1 MPSALETLVK
11 ILKLEQ
17 DTGLQDK
24 AVIGGLKSFAEHWA
38 QDAHAQAKKPE
49 HHALVDELA
58 GVLNGYSESDE
69 RAEAIRY
76 MIGRIMGRIPPPAG
90 IAPRA
95 IELPTVSPQNDPS
108 ANTQQ
113 SASPSQSAQA
123 RPPRRDDP
131 EEIRRRREANQQRAA
146 QQRAQQEQQGSQ
158 DNQQGEQVEDEGQRS
173 RGQDRPQERQPDR
186 RDQKQEYR
194 PENKQGDRRED
205 RRDDRRD
212 DRQRQDKGKP
222 RHHEQQPV
230 SRALPE
236 NFNEADPFGFD
247 PNYENGESASHIEPE
262 EEPQNARTV
271 RPSRRKRSD
280 NNVDRDLNVFRSL
293 RGSVAS
299 INGIGPKMAEKLEQL
314 GVFTIEELLYLF
326 PRRYDD
332 YTQMLPL
339 SRLTPNQT
347 VTVVGTVRN
356 NIVIKGKRGVD
367 ILNVTI
373 DDGTGILTASFFGQP
388 YLRSKLERGTQVVF
402 SGKTDLF
409 RGQIAMSNPEWEL
422 LEREALHTRAIV
434 PIYPL
439 TKGLSAHN
447 IRRFTRSALDQWA
460 NQFPDFIP
468 ESVLERMDLPDL
480 SWAIQNMHYPASN
493 DALESARRRLS
504 FDELI
509 MLQLGVLG
517 NRREWQSVPA
527 ESITVTDE
535 WLTETASAMPFPLTG
550 AQARAI
556 QAIRE
561 DMARTV
567 PMNRLLQGDVG
578 AGKTAVAAISM
589 AVAVNGGFQAAIM
602 APTSI
607 LAEQHYRG
615 IGRLLQNIPG
625 GSEVNIKLLTGS
637 TSAQERSETLWGLG
651 EGTVHIIVGTHALLE
666 DTVNFKNLG
675 FVVIDE
681 QHRFGVEQRGKLRSK
696 GQNPHVLV
704 MTATPIPRTL
714 ALTMYADLD
723 LTILD
728 EMPPGRTP
736 IETRVLYGN
745 ERERAYSFIDSQL
758 NKGRQAFVVYPLV
771 EASDSEALSDL
782 KSAVEEAERLQNEVF
797 PKRRIGLLHGR
808 MSPSEK
814 DEVMAAFSSGETE
827 ILVSTS
833 VVEVG
838 IDVPNA
844 SVMMIEGANRF
855 GLAQLH
861 QFRGRVGRGQHQ
873 SYCLLIAEDG
883 GDTNERLK
891 AMEAT
896 SDGFELAEIDW
907 KLRGAGELLGTRQSG
922 GMAHMGEFMD
932 PKLVSEAQIEAKTL
946 YEEDP
951 YLSAPE
957 HTLLRV
963 MLNERYGNKITD
975 VS

>member
-17 DTGLQDK
+17 DTGFQDK
-24 AVIGGLKSFAEHWA
+24 AVIGGLRSFAERWA
-38 QDAHAQAKKPE
+38 VDAHAQAKKPE
-49 HHALVDELA
+49 HHALVDELV
-58 GVLNGYSESDE
+58 GVLDSYGDSTE
-69 RAEAIRY
+69 RSEAIRY

-90 IAPRA
+90 VAPRA
-95 IELPTVSPQNDPS
+95 IEQPTFGSPAAP
-108 ANTQQ
+108 T
-113 SASPSQSAQA
+113 QSAQPFQTTSSPQPA
-123 RPPRRDDP
+123 PTRPPRRDDP
-131 EEIRRRREANQQRAA
+131 EEIRRRREANQQQRTQQVNQESRQPEA
-146 QQRAQQEQQGSQ
+146 QSTDQPEGETQRP
-158 DNQQGEQVEDEGQRS
+158 RY
-173 RGQDRPQERQPDR
+173 QDRPQERR
-186 RDQKQEYR
+186 EQK
-194 PENKQGDRRED
+194 PEFKQGE
-205 RRDDRRD
+205 RRD
-212 DRQRQDKGKP
+212 DRQRNDRNDRQERKP
-222 RHHEQQPV
+222 RQPQPI
-230 SRALPE
+230 SRALPD
-236 NFNEADPFGFD
+236 NLNESDPFGFD
-247 PNYENGESASHIEPE
+247 PNEALDSAGQDEPE
-262 EEPQNARTV
+262 EAPTSRTV
-271 RPSRRKRSD
+271 RPTRRKRGES
-280 NNVDRDLNVFRSL
+280 NVDRDLNTLRAL

-314 GVFTIEELLYLF
+314 GVNTIEELLYLF

-332 YTQMLPL
+332 YTQMLQL
-339 SRLTPNQT
+339 CRLQPNQT

-373 DDGTGILTASFFGQP
+373 DDGTGVLTASFFGQP

-409 RGQIAMSNPEWEL
+409 RGQITMSNPEWEL

-447 IRRFTRSALDQWA
+447 VRRFTRSALEQWGG
-460 NQFPDFIP
+460 QIPDYVP

-480 SWAIQNMHYPASN
+480 SWAIQTMHYPASH
-493 DALESARRRLS
+493 DAIEHARRRLT

-509 MLQLGVLG
+509 LLQLGVLG

-535 WLTETASAMPFPLTG
+535 WLREAATSLPFPLTG

-556 QAIRE
+556 QAVRE
-561 DMARTV
+561 DMARTI

-615 IGRLLQNIPG
+615 ISRLLQNIPG

-666 DTVNFKNLG
+666 DTVNFNRLG

-736 IETRVLYGN
+736 IDTKVLYGN
-745 ERERAYSFIDSQL
+745 ERERAYSFIESQL

-771 EASDSEALSDL
+771 EASENEALSDL
-782 KSAVEEAERLQNEVF
+782 RSAVEEAERLQKEVF
-797 PKRRIGLLHGR
+797 PKRRVGLLHGR
-808 MSPSEK
+808 MTPSEK
-814 DEVMAAFSSGETE
+814 DEVMAAFSAGETD

-896 SDGFELAEIDW
+896 SDGFKLAEIDW

-922 GMAHMGEFMD
+922 GATKLGEYMD
-932 PKLVSEAQIEAKTL
+932 SKLVSEAQIEAKTL

-951 YLSAPE
+951 YLSQPE

-963 MLNERYGNKITD
+963 ILNERYGNSITD